1 MRKVTILFTNSICKI
16 NFSERCTSESVILVG
31 NKDLG
36 FFLRKTYSTLSETF
50 EMNYFYPSQ
59 SNRIMLMNLNEC
71 RSVLLHL
78 LYLRLSKIMS
88 KAGQEQTV
96 A

>member
-1 MRKVTILFTNSICKI
+1 MKEVRQNLSFLLEIKI
-16 NFSERCTSESVILVG
+16 W
-31 NKDLG
+31 G
-36 FFLRKTYSTLSETF
+36 FLKKNISTLSETF

>member
-1 MRKVTILFTNSICKI
+1 MKEVRQNLSFLLEIKI
-16 NFSERCTSESVILVG
+16 WV
-31 NKDLG
+31 
-36 FFLRKTYSTLSETF
+36 FFKKNISTLSETF

>member
-1 MRKVTILFTNSICKI
+1 MKEVRQNLSFLLEIKI
-16 NFSERCTSESVILVG
+16 W
-31 NKDLG
+31 G
-36 FFLRKTYSTLSETF
+36 FFKKNISTLSETF

>member
-1 MRKVTILFTNSICKI
+1 MKEVRQNLSFLLEIKI
-16 NFSERCTSESVILVG
+16 WV
-31 NKDLG
+31 
-36 FFLRKTYSTLSETF
+36 FLRKTYSTLSETF